1 MTMTAFFSSPLE
13 AIAQILGIIA
23 LILTIICYQ
32 FNSQKKIL
40 LTQICCAVLFT
51 VNLAL
56 LGKWSGSLLNIHG
69 IARACVFYQR
79 GRHKWAESSFWVWL
93 FCALAAVCVAA
104 SALITGE
111 ISALDILPFVGTV
124 FSTISLSQ
132 TDPKMIRRF
141 MLFSPPCW
149 FFYHLLAGGTP
160 NIGGVLNEIFVLCS
174 LLVAMF
180 RYDFKKQ
187 PDGEK
192 KG

>member
-1 MTMTAFFSSPLE
+1 MNAFYSSPAE

-23 LILTIICYQ
+23 LILTIVCYQ

-79 GRHKWAESSFWVWL
+79 GRHKWAESNFWVVL
-93 FCALAAVCVAA
+93 FCILAAVCV
-104 SALITGE
+104 G
-111 ISALDILPFVGTV
+111 ISAFISGGISFLDVLPFVGTV
-124 FSTISLSQ
+124 FSTVALSQ
-132 TDPKMIRRF
+132 TDPKKIRFF

-160 NIGGVLNEIFVLCS
+160 NIGGVLNEIFVLS
-174 LLVAMF
+174 SILVAMF
-180 RYDFKKQ
+180 RYDFRKAPETDKR
-187 PDGEK
+187 
-192 KG
+192 